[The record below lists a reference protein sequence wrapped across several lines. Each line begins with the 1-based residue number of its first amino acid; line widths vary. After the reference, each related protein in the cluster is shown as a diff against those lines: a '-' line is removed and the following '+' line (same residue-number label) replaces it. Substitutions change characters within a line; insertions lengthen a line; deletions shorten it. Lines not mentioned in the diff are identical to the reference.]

1 MTEKEIQETL
11 EKQLQLLSER
21 SSSPNLDSTE
31 LAGIIQVHVPNSQ
44 IADGPGLGCYFC
56 GSSGCCFIASYSRM
70 VMMAAA
76 EAIFEIAAIIAS
88 CGVSLKASFSFS

>member
-31 LAGIIQVHVPNSQ
+31 LAGFSKSMYL
-44 IADGPGLGCYFC
+44 IAKLLMDPDWDAI
-56 GSSGCCFIASYSRM
+56 SS
-70 VMMAAA
+70 AAPPA
-76 EAIFEIAAIIAS
+76 
-88 CGVSLKASFSFS
+88 VSSLRTRGW